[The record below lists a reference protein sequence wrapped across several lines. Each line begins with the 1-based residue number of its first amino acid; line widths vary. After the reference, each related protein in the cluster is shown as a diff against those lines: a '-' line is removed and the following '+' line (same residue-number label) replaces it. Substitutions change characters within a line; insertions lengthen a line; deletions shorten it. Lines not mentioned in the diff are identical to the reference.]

1 MPKAP
6 HTMTKLPHVS
16 TLLALSACLQNG
28 VDSFTG
34 RIERL
39 RPAKPSFD
47 RPCRFRKRPFFVTTD
62 DSDSSN
68 NDDDNSSSIDE
79 FLRDFRDAKA
89 SKMGGQ
95 IPEEQLKESAAQ
107 AESDFLQAMKE
118 TKDEFRK
125 AKKELGSE
133 GAVDMFL
140 DRIRKE
146 DEAREDSGGSG
157 SKAKNENEE
166 DGLLSEFQ

>member
-1 MPKAP
+1 
-6 HTMTKLPHVS
+6 MTNEASDENPES
-16 TLLALSACLQNG
+16 
-28 VDSFTG
+28 
-34 RIERL
+34 
-39 RPAKPSFD
+39 
-47 RPCRFRKRPFFVTTD
+47 D
-62 DSDSSN
+62 DGSPQQSM
-68 NDDDNSSSIDE
+68 DE

-89 SKMGGQ
+89 SKMGGA

-118 TKDEFRK
+118 TKGEFNQ

-146 DEAREDSGGSG
+146 DEAREGADSSSSGG
-157 SKAKNENEE
+157 KDEND
-166 DGLLSEFQ
+166 DGLLGEFQ